1 MLKVILLG
9 AILLLSIASTG
20 ALLFTTC
27 FSKELTAGPEDEYF
41 E

>member
-1 MLKVILLG
+1 MIKVIILA
-9 AILLLSIASTG
+9 AILLLSIVSTG

-27 FSKELTAGPEDEYF
+27 FGKELTAGPDDEYF